1 MRAALVGLCVFLAL
15 SGAAL
20 ADVPARHADEVMAV
34 WRMDVIASYYGFGF
48 HGRRTSCGQV
58 YDQWGRTVASPD
70 LPCGTELR
78 LTNPRNGRSIL
89 VTVTDRGPFVRG
101 RALDVSRGVARQL
114 GFEIAGLARL
124 WVEVLR

>member
-1 MRAALVGLCVFLAL
+1 MRAALLGLCVFAV

-34 WRMDVIASYYGFGF
+34 WRMDVTASWYGPGF
-48 HGRRTSCGQV
+48 VGNRTSCGQV
-58 YDQWGRTVASPD
+58 YNQWALTAASPN

-78 LTNPRNGRSIL
+78 LTNPQNSRSIV

-114 GFEIAGLARL
+114 GFEQLGLARL
-124 WVEVLR
+124 RVEILR